1 MLATSPHPPVRIA
14 PAPPAAPR
22 RTAHLFTVDVE
33 EYFHAAALT
42 PAVMRAG
49 AAKLESRV
57 RAQVDVLLELLA
69 RHGAQ
74 GTFFTLGS
82 VAAECPEVV
91 RAIADAGH
99 EVASHGWS
107 HQRVTALRPDS
118 FRDEVRRSKGALEDV
133 AGTEVAGFR
142 APNFSIVRGCEW
154 AWDVL
159 LEEGYRYDSS
169 VFPGRSGHPAG
180 GPTAP
185 YSLRRRGGTLMEVP
199 LTFARF
205 GGMRVPAAGG
215 AFFRLFPPALTRRAL
230 RQAEARGE
238 PGVFYLHPWE
248 IDPEQPRLR
257 VSALT
262 GIRHYGGLREA
273 RARVDQVLAGFSF
286 TSVERY
292 LAAREAR

>member
-1 MLATSPHPPVRIA
+1 MLATVPHPPVRTDRRD
-14 PAPPAAPR
+14 PPAAR

-33 EYFHAAALT
+33 EYFHAAALA

-69 RHGAQ
+69 AHGAH

-82 VAAECPEVV
+82 VAAECPRLV
-91 RAIADAGH
+91 RDIADAGH

-118 FRDEVRRSKGALEDV
+118 FRDEVRRSKAVLEGAARSAV
-133 AGTEVAGFR
+133 IGFR

-159 LEEGYRYDSS
+159 LEEGYLYDSS
-169 VFPGRSGHPAG
+169 VFPGRSGHPADA
-180 GPTAP
+180 PTAP
-185 YSLRRRGGTLMEVP
+185 YPLRRRGGTLTEVP

-205 GGMRVPAAGG
+205 GPVRMPAAGG
-215 AFFRLFPPALTRRAL
+215 AFFRLFPPSLTRRAL
-230 RQAEARGE
+230 LQAEARGE

-248 IDPEQPRLR
+248 IDPGQPRMA

-262 GIRHYGGLREA
+262 GIRHYGGLGEA
-273 RARVDQVLAGFSF
+273 RARVEEVLGEFSF
-286 TSVERY
+286 TSV
-292 LAAREAR
+292 ARHLEAR